1 MAPTSRSGPGDGHLL
16 ITGTGRSGT
25 TLLVEY
31 FTALGF
37 DTGFT
42 QEQISRRIDDI
53 SHAGLETPLTRDP
66 LPYVAK
72 SPFYTGS
79 LGKALDAGT
88 VEVAACIVPMRDLF
102 SAAESRRRVSAAAA
116 AAGLDPESARGGLT
130 FQAQKRPKKQEER
143 LAVQFYK
150 LIHTLVR
157 HDVPTYFLN
166 FPGFAN
172 GERDLYADLEPLLSS
187 HGVTPEESAA
197 ALASV
202 VQVDLITDFQ
212 QPTEG

>member
-1 MAPTSRSGPGDGHLL
+1 MALISRSGPGNGHIL

-25 TLLVEY
+25 TLLVQY

-42 QEQISRRIDDI
+42 PEQIERRIDDV
-53 SHAGLETPLTRDP
+53 SHAGLETPLSADP

-79 LGKALDAGT
+79 PGNALDAGD

-102 SAAESRRRVSAAAA
+102 AAAESRRRVSAAAE
-116 AAGLDPESARGGLT
+116 AAGKDPASARGGLT

-150 LIHTLVR
+150 LLHALVR

-172 GERDLYADLEPLLSS
+172 GERDLYADLEPLLAA
-187 HGVTPEESAA
+187 HGVTSEESAA

-202 VQVDLITDFQ
+202 ARVELISDFSAG
-212 QPTEG
+212 PE

>member
-1 MAPTSRSGPGDGHLL
+1 MALLSRTGPGNGHLL

-25 TLLVEY
+25 TLLVQY
-31 FTALGF
+31 FAALGF

-42 QEQISRRIDDI
+42 PEQIERRIDDI

-79 LGKALDAGT
+79 LGEALDAGT
-88 VEVAACIVPMRDLF
+88 IEVGACIVPMRDLF
-102 SAAESRRRVSAAAA
+102 SAAESRRRVSQAAAD
-116 AAGLDPESARGGLT
+116 AGLDPESARGGLT

-150 LIHTLVR
+150 LAHTLVR

-172 GERDLYADLEPLLSS
+172 GERTLYDDLEPLLSS
-187 HGVTPEESAA
+187 HGVTREESAA

-202 VQVDLITDFQ
+202 VDVGLISDFG
-212 QPTEG
+212 QP